1 MITLGLQDYTATD
14 EPSAK
19 NSGVTSSIAPPLT
32 AADRGPRG
40 GDLPYAYIDP
50 RWLRSYLPTVNARAK
65 HLTRNNRHAK
75 TAALNVPTDIVG
87 SGIHPTLPE
96 EQATIWHKWASR
108 RRRINTSKRLT
119 WQGLQWLI
127 VRSVM
132 VTGEAFIVMRRRRM
146 NDSTG
151 LIPLSIEIFDA
162 DGLSDAPARGMRARA
177 TFDQGREIGPNGRV
191 LAWHFRIDAGFRD
204 RYLRVPASDVVHVY
218 DPDDCAGRRGISW
231 FSPVVIDLSEL
242 SGYQDSTAVK
252 QHLAS
257 KLTVITS
264 DPSMFT
270 QMMKPGDPI
279 PDLDPGNIITVE
291 PGRTVES
298 FQPPANRDYRDFVKV
313 NRDEIAMCLGA
324 VPEDLSGDYRGM
336 SWTVARASYLKHW
349 TRNAGHRER
358 WLRPALEDV
367 YDWVQWAMGGPS
379 SGWLDADEMD
389 WRMPVKTA
397 IDPDREGIANL
408 RLVRAGFRSWSDIV
422 KDSGRDPEKLML
434 EIASERKKFDGLD
447 IVVDS
452 DPNKVTMTG
461 QLHPAP
467 PESVARE
474 SAE

>member
-1 MITLGLQDYTATD
+1 MRPGDPPSSASDSLAASGGDHTSVSQDYTATD

-146 NDSTG
+146 NDSAG

-324 VPEDLSGDYRGM
+324 VPGGFIRRLSRHELDG
-336 SWTVARASYLKHW
+336 SASELPQ
-349 TRNAGHRER
+349 A
-358 WLRPALEDV
+358 
-367 YDWVQWAMGGPS
+367 
-379 SGWLDADEMD
+379 LDAQC
-389 WRMPVKTA
+389 WTPRTLVTPRTG
-397 IDPDREGIANL
+397 RRL
-408 RLVRAGFRSWSDIV
+408 RLGSVGDGRAFVRLAGC
-422 KDSGRDPEKLML
+422 G
-434 EIASERKKFDGLD
+434 
-447 IVVDS
+447 
-452 DPNKVTMTG
+452 
-461 QLHPAP
+461 
-467 PESVARE
+467 
-474 SAE
+474 